1 MPSICSRI
9 PAPCHCTDC
18 RGHLLQIPRTRERH
32 LKADE
37 VNHALERKRQAVARQ
52 ALRDKSAM
60 RSSPYGR
67 DIASMHVRSSGN
79 ARHEASITTIGGFD
93 FEQGQSGKDKPR
105 IGVFDVPA
113 RYAQR
118 ERSSFAGDLPA
129 GSDNDDDLVDLTHDP
144 AFVQR
149 GTLFPSDDP
158 SAEPDP
164 SDPDTPFDPTLLPA
178 AFAEHPIVCE
188 AYVHRDPALGEI
200 DLKSFAITIGTVL
213 FLALHGSGKFFMG
226 RLKSFYLLLYVL
238 PNVYGLFDVIL
249 KRQRNRLEDVTI
261 RLHCGNCSLQFDPAT
276 DPEEAPAR
284 IGAGCMKKPD
294 AVGKSRQ
301 YGAA

>member
-1 MPSICSRI
+1 MPSIRSRI

-37 VNHALERKRQAVARQ
+37 VNHALKRKRQAVARQ

-113 RYAQR
+113 SEGDGMDCWSHDMQDT
-118 ERSSFAGDLPA
+118 RSESEALLLAIFL
-129 GSDNDDDLVDLTHDP
+129 LVDLTHDP

-164 SDPDTPFDPTLLPA
+164 SDPNTPFDPTLLPA

-188 AYVHRDPALGEI
+188 AYVRAFIASTFGGTTN
-200 DLKSFAITIGTVL
+200 IT
-213 FLALHGSGKFFMG
+213 H
-226 RLKSFYLLLYVL
+226 
-238 PNVYGLFDVIL
+238 
-249 KRQRNRLEDVTI
+249 
-261 RLHCGNCSLQFDPAT
+261 
-276 DPEEAPAR
+276 
-284 IGAGCMKKPD
+284 KPC
-294 AVGKSRQ
+294 
-301 YGAA
+301 